1 MACDNDA
8 MFLNL
13 RSSKEMMS
21 YKLTALLKICGEFV
35 QPSDQNERLH

>member
-1 MACDNDA
+1 

-13 RSSKEMMS
+13 RSLEEMMP

-35 QPSDQNERLH
+35 QLKNENREISDE

>member
-13 RSSKEMMS
+13 RSSKEMMP

-35 QPSDQNERLH
+35 QPPDKNET